1 MNARLLI
8 TVSATAGLFGLY
20 VAYALATN
28 AVIGVRDAGSKRMI
42 NLRPLP
48 PPVET
53 TELAEAFLADDAPW
67 ARDATYR
74 VRSHNSYIYFQEF
87 EQQKWESDDP
97 INSIRFSPFAMLIHS
112 SHDRPYSAVCR
123 SAHVKFAHEFGIKNP
138 DTGRPIGG
146 ALIGDVRIQGP
157 DGLVLTGKDFHY
169 SEESMRIWSDQDVA
183 FRIGGH
189 RGHAGGIQLDVAID
203 PQKVSRDEFA
213 VSEIRNITLRND
225 VQLIMVPPEGGP
237 DAQETTINCDRT
249 LDYDTKLRTATF
261 EKNVVVSRPTGPDET
276 DTLRCDKLIVVFE
289 PETGPGDANEPEATS
304 ESGEEAAPFG
314 GLDTRLKF
322 SRMLARGSRVVFDS
336 EKQNLH
342 AEMDQLLYSAQER
355 QAVLSALQYVHVQQA
370 ETTIVCPEI
379 VILQDPH
386 GKVHS
391 LWCRNAGELQHVD
404 PQTGQLDLAAR
415 WGRQLRVTPEE
426 GTGLH
431 LIELERHAAVFQPQ
445 EKVDL
450 SAEYIRLWVRQNAE
464 GSGAAASAAP
474 GGESWRGSKVTP
486 ERMLA
491 IENVRFHSE
500 NLQGS
505 TRRLEAWFQEEQSP
519 LDLTAQPQ
527 PLPGLHS
534 ASRPADAAPKLL
546 PRDVQRAQYSVADE
560 RALPTIAPGRAS
572 SVRRPYR
579 RTPDSERIAKPTPPP
594 NRGRSS
600 EPMQIS
606 AEQIKLNVVREAE
619 TGQAHVRQ
627 VITTGNVN
635 LQQAGQGG
643 DSSLK
648 IEGDRIEVDNPDA
661 SNVNQ
666 IVHVYGKPARILNP
680 EMNLSGNKLHLDRR
694 SNTARVVGPGVMQTF
709 VNSDLEGNKLAGPS
723 ALNVWWKQQ
732 MVFDGRTASFY
743 EDVRTQLDESS
754 LFCQE
759 MQVVLSRRIDF
770 QEEGT
775 GGNASRRETDIDSL
789 VCKYAVELESRKI
802 VDGKLDEVRR
812 GQFQEMRYRRE
823 TQKTHIT
830 GPGQFTLWRA
840 ARPNRNAPGAS
851 ERAAANR
858 SLRIREKQWE
868 SYHIEFSGDVDG
880 NLSSQFTRFEDKVS
894 VLYGPVA
901 KPLDRF
907 SVDGLPVGGG
917 WMRCDTLDVAM
928 HPETKTQQ
936 GWIELFADGN
946 VNLEGRGENN
956 QTYYA
961 RSETLSYDES
971 KLTYR
976 LTSDGNPSASISIET
991 PGKPDSGGDA
1001 KTIVFRPEDMYLELD
1016 GTTRFEGSN

>member
-1 MNARLLI
+1 MLI

-28 AVIGVRDAGSKRMI
+28 AMIGERNATSHQTI
-42 NLRPLP
+42 NLRPP
-48 PPVET
+48 APIET
-53 TELAEAFLADDAPW
+53 TELAQAFLAVDAPW
-67 ARDATYR
+67 ARDANYR
-74 VRSHNSYIYFQEF
+74 VHTHNSYIYFQEF

-97 INSIRFSPFAMLIHS
+97 INSIRFSPFAMLIRS

-123 SAHVKFAHEFGIKNP
+123 SAHVKFAHEFGITNP

-189 RGHAGGIQLDVAID
+189 RGHAGGIQLDVTID
-203 PQKVSRDEFA
+203 PKKVSRDEFA

-225 VQLIMVPPEGGP
+225 VQLILVPEEGGP
-237 DAQETTINCDRT
+237 QAEEITINCERT
-249 LDYDTKLRTATF
+249 LDYDTNLRTATF
-261 EKNVVVSRPTGPDET
+261 EKNVVVSRPTGSNQT
-276 DTLRCDKLIVVFE
+276 DTLHCDKLIVVFE
-289 PETGPGDANEPEATS
+289 PESDSGDPNHSHDPP
-304 ESGEEAAPFG
+304 ESGGESAPFAG
-314 GLDTRLKF
+314 FDSRLKF
-322 SRMLARGSRVVFDS
+322 SRLLARGSRVIFDS
-336 EKQNLH
+336 QKDNLH
-342 AEMDQLLYSAQER
+342 AEMDQLLYSAEDR

-370 ETTIVCPEI
+370 ETTIACPEI
-379 VILQDPH
+379 VILQDAH

-404 PQTGQLDLAAR
+404 PNTRQRDLVAR
-415 WGRQLRVTPEE
+415 WARQLRVTPEE

-450 SAEYIRLWVRQNAE
+450 SAEYIRLWVRQNEA
-464 GSGAAASAAP
+464 GNAATASDAAS
-474 GGESWRGSKVTP
+474 GGPWRGSKVIP

-491 IENVRFHSE
+491 LENVRFHSE
-500 NLQGS
+500 DLQGT
-505 TRRLEAWFQEEQSP
+505 TRRLEAWFQEETSP

-527 PLPGLHS
+527 PLTEPQS
-534 ASRPADAAPKLL
+534 ASRPDDTTPQLS
-546 PRDVQRAQYSVADE
+546 PQNVQRAQYSVADE
-560 RALPTIAPGRAS
+560 RALPTIAP
-572 SVRRPYR
+572 
-579 RTPDSERIAKPTPPP
+579 RTPSAGRQPFRRARAPERTAESTSSS
-594 NRGRSS
+594 NRARPS
-600 EPMQIS
+600 EPMQVS
-606 AEQIKLNVVREAE
+606 AEHIRLNVVRNPE
-619 TGQAHVRQ
+619 TGRSHVRQ

-635 LQQAGQGG
+635 LRQAGKTG

-648 IEGDRIEVDNPDA
+648 IEGDKIEVENSDE

-666 IVHVYGKPARILNP
+666 IVHVYGKPARIINP

-694 SNTARVVGPGVMQTF
+694 SNKAWVTGPGVMQTF
-709 VNSDLEGNKLAGPS
+709 VDSDLDGNKLAVPS

-732 MVFDGRTASFY
+732 MVFDGRTANFY
-743 EDVRTQLDESS
+743 EDVRTQLEQSS
-754 LFCQE
+754 VFCQE

-775 GGNASRRETDIDSL
+775 RQNTDIDSL
-789 VCKYAVELESRKI
+789 ICKYSVELESRKF
-802 VDGKLDEVRR
+802 VDEKLDEVRQGR
-812 GQFQEMRYRRE
+812 FNELKYRRD

-830 GPGQFTLWRA
+830 GPGYFTLWRT
-840 ARPNRNAPGAS
+840 ARRNRNKPGAT

-868 SYHIEFSGDVDG
+868 SLHVDFSGDVDG

-894 VLYGPVA
+894 VLYGPVG
-901 KPLDRF
+901 KLLDRLNL
-907 SVDGLPVGGG
+907 DDLPVEGG
-917 WMRCDTLDVAM
+917 WMRCDTLDVAI
-928 HPETKTQQ
+928 HPQTKTQES
-936 GWIELFADGN
+936 WIELFADGN
-946 VNLEGRGENN
+946 VNLEGRGQNN

-961 RSETLSYDES
+961 RSESLSYDES
-971 KLTYR
+971 KATYR
-976 LTSDGNPSASISIET
+976 LTSDGIQSASIWIRT
-991 PGKPDSGGDA
+991 PGKDDSGVNA
-1001 KTIVFRPEDMYLELD
+1001 KTIVFRPEDMHLETD